1 MITIKAEQEHYCLVT
16 DGGYWT
22 VVERRA
28 GKYHPLGNCARP
40 GIALEDPEAATF
52 FAAGLAAAFWTGL
65 AGAFTAF
72 CAGCGAGFSW
82 AAAPG
87 PK

>member
-40 GIALEDPEAATF
+40 GVALEDPEAAIF
-52 FAAGLAAAFWTGL
+52 FAAGRRYTEPAARRILIEVATDWRHLFEQIR
-65 AGAFTAF
+65 
-72 CAGCGAGFSW
+72 
-82 AAAPG
+82 
-87 PK
+87 